1 MDADPMS
8 VRVIAEAAQGFEGDP
23 ALARLLV
30 RGASAGGADV
40 VKFQLVLAAELATQ
54 EYEYYGLFQQLEMS
68 VGDWESVAQEARAE
82 EIGIAFDIFGPE
94 SLRLAVAL
102 GAESV
107 KVHSTDFFNT
117 PLMTKAIE
125 LAPRVL
131 FSVGG
136 IEVDDIAALLEPLGH
151 TECSRMTMMFGFQA
165 EPTAT
170 EDNNVARLGA
180 LRERFPDLSLG
191 FMDHS
196 DGERD
201 EAGWLGVL
209 ALPYGVSVIEK
220 HVTLD
225 RSLRLEDYVSAL
237 RPGEL
242 AAYIRRIRVSEAA
255 LGDGSLDLS
264 PAEQEY
270 GARAVKTVVAA
281 TALEGGSEV
290 GAGDVALLRAPP
302 DVSKGAF
309 RRLDEVLGRVLSHS
323 VERGQPIKG
332 EDLK

>member
-1 MDADPMS
+1 MS
-8 VRVIAEAAQGFEGDP
+8 VRIIAEAAQGFEGDP
-23 ALARLLV
+23 ILARLLV
-30 RGASAGGADV
+30 RAAGAGGADV
-40 VKFQLVLAAELATQ
+40 VKFQLVLADELATR
-54 EYEYYGLFQQLEMS
+54 EYEYYDLFKQLEMS
-68 VGDWESVAQEARAE
+68 VGDWESVAQEAGAA

-94 SLRLAVAL
+94 SLRLALAL

-136 IEVDDIAALLEPLGH
+136 IEVEDIAALIEPLDQL
-151 TECSRMTMMFGFQA
+151 ERSRMTMMCGFQA

-170 EDNNVARLGA
+170 NDNNVARLGG
-180 LRERFPDLSLG
+180 LRDRFPDLSLG

-196 DGERD
+196 DGESD
-201 EAGWLGVL
+201 EAGWIGLL

-225 RSLRLEDYVSAL
+225 RSLRLEDYVSAV
-237 RPGEL
+237 RSDEL
-242 AAYIRRIRVSEAA
+242 AAYIRRIRVSEVA
-255 LGDGSLDLS
+255 LGDGALALS

-270 GARAVKTVVAA
+270 GARAVKTVVAVK
-281 TALEGGSEV
+281 ALEQGSEV
-290 GAGDVALLRAPP
+290 GEGDVTLLRAPP
-302 DVSKGAF
+302 AASKGAF
-309 RRLDEVLGRVLSHS
+309 RRLDEVLGRILSHG